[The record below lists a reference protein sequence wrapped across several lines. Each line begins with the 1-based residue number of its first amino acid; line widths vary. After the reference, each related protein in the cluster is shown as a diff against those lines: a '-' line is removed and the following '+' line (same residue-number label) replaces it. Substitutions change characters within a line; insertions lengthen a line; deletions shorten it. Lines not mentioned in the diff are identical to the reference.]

1 MKGKTMNDSERVFI
15 FTVHDLVELIESN
28 EVDLLLVVSQLRRQ
42 LHRPDPQV
50 EQVYSVLTAKVTEER
65 YFDGKA

>member
-1 MKGKTMNDSERVFI
+1 MNDSERVFI

-50 EQVYSVLTAKVTEER
+50 EQVYSVLTATTTEER
-65 YFDGKA
+65 YFNGKA

>member
-1 MKGKTMNDSERVFI
+1 MNSEQVFI
-15 FTVHDLVELIESN
+15 FTVHDLVSLIESN

-50 EQVYSVLTAKVTEER
+50 EQVYSVLTATTTEER
-65 YFDGKA
+65 YFNGKA

>member
-1 MKGKTMNDSERVFI
+1 MNDSERVFF
-15 FTVHDLVELIESN
+15 FTVHDLVELIESK

-50 EQVYSVLTAKVTEER
+50 EQVYSVLSAVEAENK
-65 YFDGKA
+65 YFQK